1 MTPRAVLL
9 ALTLIVSISP
19 AHAHEALGGA
29 GPFVNGL
36 LHPAIEPAHLLG
48 LLALGLWIARLD
60 RDALRRS
67 ILAFATALIAGLLAG
82 SLGTV
87 PAMVPLAVA
96 LILGCLVAGGW
107 QWPAS
112 LAAMVSVAA
121 ATTIGFDSGS
131 DDWIAGLGIWV
142 GAMLIVLNIVNLAMR
157 FEAAWLRF
165 GIRIAGAWI
174 AAITLM
180 LLALALKA

>member
-1 MTPRAVLL
+1 MTLRAIWL

-19 AHAHEALGGA
+19 AHAHEAIGGA

-36 LHPAIEPAHLLG
+36 LHPAIEPAHLLS

-67 ILAFATALIAGLLAG
+67 IPAFATALIAGLLAG
-82 SLGTV
+82 SLGIL
-87 PAMVPLAVA
+87 PAMVPFAAA

-107 QWPAS
+107 QWPATV
-112 LAAMVSVAA
+112 AAMVSVATA
-121 ATTIGFDSGS
+121 VAIGFDSGS
-131 DDWIAGLGIWV
+131 DDWVGGLGIWV
-142 GAMLIVLNIVNLAMR
+142 GAMLIVLNIVNIAMR
-157 FEAAWLRF
+157 IEAAWLRI

-174 AAITLM
+174 AAVALM
-180 LLALALKA
+180 LLALSLRA

>member
-1 MTPRAVLL
+1 MTPRAVWL

-19 AHAHEALGGA
+19 AHAHEAIGGA

-36 LHPAIEPAHLLG
+36 LHPAIEPAHLLS

-82 SLGTV
+82 SLGIL

-107 QWPAS
+107 HWPAS

-121 ATTIGFDSGS
+121 A
-131 DDWIAGLGIWV
+131 
-142 GAMLIVLNIVNLAMR
+142 
-157 FEAAWLRF
+157 AARDATASSNGDLYRVSEVSSASV
-165 GIRIAGAWI
+165 AGATG
-174 AAITLM
+174 ACGVAGGV
-180 LLALALKA
+180 